1 MANRGCYNPPM
12 PSCLLVCESCDN
24 RQTFF
29 LNEAEVG
36 ELREGNTT
44 SKHCMRCHTMTSWTF
59 LIVDRRTGRDRRGG
73 ADRRDRRS

>member
-1 MANRGCYNPPM
+1 M

-29 LNEAEVG
+29 LNEADVA
-36 ELREGNTT
+36 ELRDGNTI

-59 LIVDRRTGRDRRGG
+59 LFVDRRTGRDRRAGE
-73 ADRRDRRS
+73 DRRDRPS